1 MSLRQKIENHFRNRS
16 GQGSLVG
23 VIVATVMFSMIVA
36 AGTEWYL
43 SMNKSTG
50 RMQEQMAAQSYA
62 YNEWQNVLAE
72 DYDSLSSKTRK
83 NVSDKFD
90 LKRDVGAEKIIS
102 GSGKEKDVVITV
114 YRKGTDQVAY
124 AMHSGKARPTMD
136 NYYTKAQADAMVD
149 KKLKELIRLENEDKN
164 VKLPEGKALYA
175 YLNGQKLP
183 LSSQG
188 NSDPVEKP
196 YIIKSFTSDTYT
208 YRIYSDGWCEQFG
221 IETTTTNAMN
231 HTVTLMIPYKSDK
244 YFATF
249 QHQRISAGWWG
260 ESADMGWLQL
270 YNKTNSSFSFAFR
283 TDISTYVAWATF
295 GIVSES
301 IVNQYK

>member
-23 VIVATVMFSMIVA
+23 VIVATVMLSMICA

-43 SMNKSTG
+43 SINKSTG

-72 DYDSLSSKTRK
+72 DYDSLSSKDRK

-90 LKRDVGAEKIIS
+90 IKRDVGAEKTIS

-124 AMHSGKARPTMD
+124 AMQSGKARPTMD

-149 KKLKELIRLENEDKN
+149 KKVKELIRLENIDNN
-164 VKLPEGKALYA
+164 VKIPDGKALYA

-183 LSSQG
+183 LSSQADSPSP
-188 NSDPVEKP
+188 NM
-196 YIIKSFTSDTYT
+196 F
-208 YRIYSDGWCEQFG
+208 
-221 IETTTTNAMN
+221 
-231 HTVTLMIPYKSDK
+231 SDK
-244 YFATF
+244 GGYYKFPNGLIMQWGRDRDYADVLHKVYFPIPFPHKVLCINLTG
-249 QHQRISAGWWG
+249 QNDLLSG
-260 ESADMGWLQL
+260 ADMD
-270 YNKTNSSFSFAFR
+270 NSSPLVGNTFTNTYFYANTDGLPYGDRIDNFYWFA
-283 TDISTYVAWATF
+283 IGY
-295 GIVSES
+295 
-301 IVNQYK
+301 

>member
-1 MSLRQKIENHFRNRS
+1 MSLRQKIENHFQSRS
-16 GQGSLVG
+16 GEGSLVG
-23 VIVATVMFSMIVA
+23 VIVATVMLSTIVA

-43 SMNKSTG
+43 SINKSTG

-72 DYDSLSSKTRK
+72 DYDSLSSKARK

-90 LKRDVGAEKIIS
+90 IKRDVGVEKNVS

-183 LSSQG
+183 LSSQADSPLPSMFSDQGGYYKFPNGLIMQWGHQPTFHDLFEDGREWRIQFPIPFPHKCFMVDTAITYQKGTGIPAG
-188 NSDPVEKP
+188 NSYPRD
-196 YIIKSFTSDTYT
+196 ITSVGFVLVDQEW
-208 YRIYSDGWCEQFG
+208 SGGWEQHA
-221 IETTTTNAMN
+221 TNYWFAMG
-231 HTVTLMIPYKSDK
+231 Y
-244 YFATF
+244 
-249 QHQRISAGWWG
+249 
-260 ESADMGWLQL
+260 
-270 YNKTNSSFSFAFR
+270 
-283 TDISTYVAWATF
+283 
-295 GIVSES
+295 
-301 IVNQYK
+301 

>member
-1 MSLRQKIENHFRNRS
+1 MSLRQKIENHFKNRS
-16 GQGSLVG
+16 GQGGLVG
-23 VIVATVMFSMIVA
+23 VIVATVMLSTIVA

-72 DYDSLSSKTRK
+72 DYDSLSSKARK

-90 LKRDVGAEKIIS
+90 IKRDVGVEKNVS

-124 AMHSGKARPTMD
+124 AMQSGKARPTMD

-149 KKLKELIRLENEDKN
+149 KKVKELIRLENIDNN
-164 VKLPEGKALYA
+164 VKIPDGKALYA

-188 NSDPVEKP
+188 NDNPSPALFSDSGGYYKFPNGLIMQWGIYDPFGDNVSDSYRTLDRVTFP
-196 YIIKSFTSDTYT
+196 ISFPHKVFYVQSIPQLNVDKDTS
-208 YRIYSDGWCEQFG
+208 
-221 IETTTTNAMN
+221 
-231 HTVTLMIPYKSDK
+231 HP
-244 YFATF
+244 
-249 QHQRISAGWWG
+249 
-260 ESADMGWLQL
+260 WLVPL
-270 YNKTNSSFSFAFR
+270 NITNSGFSIRKGRSSWIALG
-283 TDISTYVAWATF
+283 Y
-295 GIVSES
+295 
-301 IVNQYK
+301 